1 MVGATVTSR
10 ELILG
15 RLRAAL
21 GPPPN
26 APGEVARDYR
36 PAGGAV
42 HLDVL
47 VHRLTDYGQRCT
59 GAPTTRWRTSS
70 TRFSADDG
78 SSSRRGCPGTG
89 CPTPSRRSPTTISRP
104 NEIAT
109 ADGVVTA
116 AAVAVAETGTV
127 ILDAAADQGR
137 RIITLLPDVHICVLR
152 VDQIA
157 AGVPDA
163 LARLGPRR
171 PLTWISGPSAT
182 SDIELN
188 RVEGVHGPRNLHL
201 VIVPRGSHHSLDP
214 VGDPHSLPQA

>member
-1 MVGATVTSR
+1 MVGATMTSR

-21 GPPPN
+21 GPSPTTP
-26 APGEVARDYR
+26 AEVGRHYR

-42 HLDVL
+42 DLDVL
-47 VHRLTDYGQRCT
+47 VDRLTDYRATVHRCSDGEVAQVVDAVLGGRRVVVPPGLPRHWLPDSVEVLT
-59 GAPTTRWRTSS
+59 
-70 TRFSADDG
+70 DDDLP
-78 SSSRRGCPGTG
+78 RDQ
-89 CPTPSRRSPTTISRP
+89 
-104 NEIAT
+104 IAA

-127 ILDAAADQGR
+127 VLDAGPAQGR
-137 RIITLLPDVHICVLR
+137 RVVTLLPDVHVCVLR
-152 VDQIA
+152 TDQVV

-163 LARLGPRR
+163 LARLGPER

-188 RVEGVHGPRNLHL
+188 RVEGVHGPRHLHV
-201 VIVPRGSHHSLDP
+201 VIVPS
-214 VGDPHSLPQA
+214 

>member
-1 MVGATVTSR
+1 MTSR

-47 VHRLTDYGQRCT
+47 VHRLTDYGAAVHRC
-59 GAPTTRWRTSS
+59 
-70 TRFSADDG
+70 ADDEVAHVVDAILG
-78 SSSRRGCPGTG
+78 GRRVVIPSGLPRHWLPDTVEALADDNL
-89 CPTPSRRSPTTISRP
+89 PT
-104 NEIAT
+104 EQIAT

-163 LARLGPRR
+163 LARLDPRR

>member
-1 MVGATVTSR
+1 MTSR

-21 GPPPN
+21 GSSPSSLR
-26 APGEVARDYR
+26 AVARDYR

-47 VHRLTDYGQRCT
+47 VHRLVDYRATVHRCSDGEVAQIVDGILGGRRVVVPSGLPRHWLPDTVEALTDDNL
-59 GAPTTRWRTSS
+59 PT
-70 TRFSADDG
+70 D
-78 SSSRRGCPGTG
+78 
-89 CPTPSRRSPTTISRP
+89 
-104 NEIAT
+104 EIAT
-109 ADGVVTA
+109 AEGVVTA

-137 RIITLLPDVHICVLR
+137 RVITLLPDVHICVLR
-152 VDQIA
+152 ADQVV

-163 LARLGPRR
+163 LARLDPRR

-182 SDIELN
+182 SDIELD
-188 RVEGVHGPRNLHL
+188 RVEGVHGPRNLHV
-201 VIVPRGSHHSLDP
+201 VIVPPGAHPSGGPPP
-214 VGDPHSLPQA
+214 VTGQ

>member
-1 MVGATVTSR
+1 MTSR

-21 GPPPN
+21 GATPTTSGDVPR
-26 APGEVARDYR
+26 GYR

-42 HLDVL
+42 DLDVL
-47 VHRLTDYGQRCT
+47 VHRLTDYRATVHRC
-59 GAPTTRWRTSS
+59 
-70 TRFSADDG
+70 ADGEVAQAVDTILG
-78 SSSRRGCPGTG
+78 GRRVVVPRGLHRHWLPDTVDVLTDDNL
-89 CPTPSRRSPTTISRP
+89 PR
-104 NEIAT
+104 EQVAA

-127 ILDAAADQGR
+127 ILDAAPDQGR
-137 RIITLLPDVHICVLR
+137 RVITLLPDVHICVLR
-152 VDQIA
+152 TDQVV

-163 LARLGPRR
+163 LARLNPHR

-188 RVEGVHGPRNLHL
+188 RVEGVHGPRHLHVVL
-201 VIVPRGSHHSLDP
+201 VPR
-214 VGDPHSLPQA
+214 

>member
-1 MVGATVTSR
+1 MSSR
-10 ELILG
+10 EVILG
-15 RLRAAL
+15 RVRAAL
-21 GPPPN
+21 GPEPSTP
-26 APGEVARDYR
+26 ADVARDYR

-47 VHRLTDYGQRCT
+47 VHRLTDYRATVHRCSD
-59 GAPTTRWRTSS
+59 GEVAQVVDAILGGRRVVIPAGLPRHWLPESVDVLI
-70 TRFSADDG
+70 DDNL
-78 SSSRRGCPGTG
+78 RR
-89 CPTPSRRSPTTISRP
+89 
-104 NEIAT
+104 EDIAT

-137 RIITLLPDVHICVLR
+137 RVITLLPDVHICVVR
-152 VDQIA
+152 TDQVV

-163 LARLGPRR
+163 LARLDPHR

-188 RVEGVHGPRNLHL
+188 RVEGVHGPRHLHV
-201 VIVPRGSHHSLDP
+201 VIVPRADTAE
-214 VGDPHSLPQA
+214 QAG

>member
-1 MVGATVTSR
+1 MTSR

-21 GPPPN
+21 GATPTTSGDVPR
-26 APGEVARDYR
+26 GYR

-42 HLDVL
+42 DLDVL
-47 VHRLTDYGQRCT
+47 VHRLTDYRATVHRC
-59 GAPTTRWRTSS
+59 
-70 TRFSADDG
+70 ADGEVAQAVDTILG
-78 SSSRRGCPGTG
+78 GRRVVVPPGLPRHWLPDTVDVLTDDNL
-89 CPTPSRRSPTTISRP
+89 PR
-104 NEIAT
+104 EQVAA

-127 ILDAAADQGR
+127 ILDAAPDQGR
-137 RIITLLPDVHICVLR
+137 RVITLLPDVHICVLR
-152 VDQIA
+152 TDQVV

-163 LARLGPRR
+163 LARLDPHR

-188 RVEGVHGPRNLHL
+188 RVEGVHGPRHLHVVL
-201 VIVPRGSHHSLDP
+201 VPR
-214 VGDPHSLPQA
+214 

>member
-1 MVGATVTSR
+1 MTSR

-21 GPPPN
+21 GSPPSSPR
-26 APGEVARDYR
+26 EVARDYR
-36 PAGGAV
+36 PPGGAV

-47 VHRLTDYGQRCT
+47 VHRLIDYRATVHRCADGEVAQVVDGILGGRRVVIPLGLPRHWLPDTVEALTDDDL
-59 GAPTTRWRTSS
+59 P
-70 TRFSADDG
+70 AD
-78 SSSRRGCPGTG
+78 
-89 CPTPSRRSPTTISRP
+89 
-104 NEIAT
+104 EIAT

-137 RIITLLPDVHICVLR
+137 RVITLLPDMHICVLR
-152 VDQIA
+152 TDQVV

-163 LARLGPRR
+163 IARLGPRH

-201 VIVPRGSHHSLDP
+201 VIVPRGSHHSGGSP
-214 VGDPHSLPQA
+214 C

>member
-1 MVGATVTSR
+1 MTSR

-21 GPPPN
+21 GPSP
-26 APGEVARDYR
+26 ATPGDVARDYR

-42 HLDVL
+42 DLDVL
-47 VHRLTDYGQRCT
+47 VHRLTDYRATVHRCSD
-59 GAPTTRWRTSS
+59 GEVAQVVDAILGGRRVVVPPGLPRRWLPDTVEVL
-70 TRFSADDG
+70 TDDDLP
-78 SSSRRGCPGTG
+78 RDQVD
-89 CPTPSRRSPTTISRP
+89 
-104 NEIAT
+104 A

-127 ILDAAADQGR
+127 ILDAGPAQGR
-137 RIITLLPDVHICVLR
+137 RLITLLPDVHVCVLR
-152 VDQIA
+152 TDQVV

-163 LARLGPRR
+163 LARLDPDC

-188 RVEGVHGPRNLHL
+188 RVEGVHGPRHLHV
-201 VIVPRGSHHSLDP
+201 VIVPG
-214 VGDPHSLPQA
+214 